1 MYWTALGRVI
11 RMYEIAKVHAERYWF
26 SGNVYM
32 RNRYNMLK
40 VWRGYLEAAWSVEMR
55 RGK

>member
-1 MYWTALGRVI
+1 
-11 RMYEIAKVHAERYWF
+11 MYEIAKVHAERYWF